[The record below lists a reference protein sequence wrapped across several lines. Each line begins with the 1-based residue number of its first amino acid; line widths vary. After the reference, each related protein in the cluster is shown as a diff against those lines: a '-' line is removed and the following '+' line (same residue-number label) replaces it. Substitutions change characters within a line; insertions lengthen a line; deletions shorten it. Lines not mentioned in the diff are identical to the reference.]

1 MDITQLKPI
10 DLSLAQDKPP
20 LVAVSPTISIES
32 ALTLLHKHKF
42 TSLPIFSHDSAK
54 VVSIVNLFDILLY
67 LAENQATVHKEE
79 FPLHH
84 PIENVLGLDSDRESY
99 RMNKTDRNDKLL
111 DTLRIFASGGHR
123 SLVVDETDES
133 KHPWILS
140 QTDIIR
146 HIVNHPD
153 CIHDLVNINATLQ
166 ELGLLNKSRN
176 DLVVADQN
184 ETTLNVYRLMAREK
198 LSSVP
203 ILNDQDKFLGVLSLE
218 NLPGASLET
227 IELLDLPISDY
238 LKTSTNH
245 HSITNDKN
253 ATLKDILD
261 SMVKNDTH
269 RVWILDDGNIVGV
282 VTMSDIIGLLCSKH
296 SSSIF

>member
-67 LAENQATVHKEE
+67 LAENQATVQKEE
-79 FPLHH
+79 FPLDH

-123 SLVVDETDES
+123 SLVVDEADET
-133 KHPWILS
+133 KHPWLLS

-153 CIHDLVNINATLQ
+153 CIHGLVNINATLQ

-176 DLVVADQN
+176 DLVVADQK

-227 IELLDLPISDY
+227 IELLDLPICDY
-238 LKTSTNH
+238 LKKLTNY

-296 SSSIF
+296 NSSIF